1 MDYLGVILEKGVTCM
16 DPVKIEGVR
25 NWPTPKSVKEV
36 RSWHGFC
43 NFYRPFVRNF
53 APIMLPL
60 NALTKKNA
68 LWQWGA
74 KEQVAF
80 DTMKERITS
89 NPVLAHPQLDKP
101 FELEV
106 DASGYAVGAVLLQ
119 RGEDGK

>member
-1 MDYLGVILEKGVTCM
+1 
-16 DPVKIEGVR
+16 
-25 NWPTPKSVKEV
+25 
-36 RSWHGFC
+36 
-43 NFYRPFVRNF
+43 
-53 APIMLPL
+53 MLPL
-60 NALTKKNA
+60 NVLTKKNT

-80 DTMKERITS
+80 DTMKECIMS

-106 DASGYAVGAVLLQ
+106 DTSGYAVGVVLLQ